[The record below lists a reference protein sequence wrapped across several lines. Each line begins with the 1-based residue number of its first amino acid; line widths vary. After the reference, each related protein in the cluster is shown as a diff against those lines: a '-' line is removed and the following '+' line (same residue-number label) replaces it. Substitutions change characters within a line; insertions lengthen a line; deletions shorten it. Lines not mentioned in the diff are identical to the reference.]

1 MAGLSKVIRVVSA
14 NFGELPIK
22 ADGGTFKP
30 SGHKRETQD
39 GEQAEIFFLK
49 NP

>member
-22 ADGGTFKP
+22 ADGGTL
-30 SGHKRETQD
+30 KRDT
-39 GEQAEIFFLK
+39 GR
-49 NP
+49 